1 MPPCFQRNEP
11 MKKTI
16 FLMILLTLGSFAYAQ
31 DIEFTA
37 QDTIVTGAVGEELV
51 FVFHLKN
58 ISQTPQTAFL
68 VRTMNQLPTDWQSS
82 LCFESCFAPF
92 IDSVATNADF
102 FSSPL
107 QPGEEREVS
116 LHVFTLNNAGTANL
130 RIEAATMRSPDSRI
144 GHSLT
149 ATASI
154 VSVDDEA
161 LIRDFTLQQNYPNPF
176 NPSTRINFALA
187 QQSPVTITVSD
198 ITGREVAKVVD
209 GVYQAGEHAVV
220 FDAAQLSGGVYFY
233 TLQSS
238 QGRITKQML
247 LLK

>member
-1 MPPCFQRNEP
+1 
-11 MKKTI
+11 MKKTV
-16 FLMILLTLGSFAYAQ
+16 FLLLVIMLGSFAYAQ

-37 QDTIVTGAVGEELV
+37 QDTIVNGAVGEELI
-51 FVFHLKN
+51 FTFHLKN
-58 ISQTPQTAFL
+58 ISQTVQTAFL
-68 VRTMNQLPTDWQSS
+68 VRTLNQLPTDWQSS

-116 LHVFTLNNAGTANL
+116 LHVFTLSNAGTAQL
-130 RIEAATMRSPDSRI
+130 RVEAGSMRSPDTRI
-144 GHSLT
+144 GYNLIS
-149 ATASI
+149 TASI

-176 NPSTRINFALA
+176 NPSTRINFTVA

-198 ITGREVAKVVD
+198 ITGRVVAKVAD
-209 GVYQAGEHAVV
+209 GIYQAGEHAVV
-220 FDAAQLSGGVYFY
+220 FDAAQLSGGIYFY

-238 QGRITKQML
+238 KGRITKQMM